1 MTAVVP
7 LQEETST
14 VPEYVQSREAYIP
27 LPQHEC
33 IGNVYTCLDVVIENS
48 LIQGVFLSDIGDR
61 GDIYS
66 RASISQ
72 APLLVEIWGNLTSN
86 GRRGFFRGVRYTMG
100 LPHSG

>member
-14 VPEYVQSREAYIP
+14 VPEYVRSREAYIP

-72 APLLVEIWGNLTSN
+72 ASWPAEIGGNLRSS
-86 GRRGFFRGVRYTMG
+86 GRRDFDCGVRCILG
-100 LPHSG
+100 LPHSD